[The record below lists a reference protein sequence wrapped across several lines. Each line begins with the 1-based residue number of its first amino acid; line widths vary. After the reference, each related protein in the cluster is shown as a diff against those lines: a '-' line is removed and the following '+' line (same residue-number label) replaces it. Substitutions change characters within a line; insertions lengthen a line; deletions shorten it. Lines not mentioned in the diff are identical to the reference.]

1 MASLN
6 LMKHKKYIASFIALC
21 IIVLFA
27 GQQPLNAQ
35 SEAELISRLRAKYDQ
50 VELMKADFTQKIT
63 SPFGDLLPENRG
75 SLVLEGNRY
84 RVETASQT
92 FVTDGETTWIYNA
105 LEKQVLIN
113 DFIDDETTFSISNF
127 LDNFHSDYKVLNTS
141 LIDLNGTRHHELQ
154 LKSEVNESFFKE
166 VTLWMRDSDH
176 VITRLKVLD
185 VNDAVLD
192 FNLNHIEIN
201 PYIEGNPFS
210 FTPPDNAEIIDLRS

>member
-1 MASLN
+1 
-6 LMKHKKYIASFIALC
+6 MKHKNHIASFIALF
-21 IIVLFA
+21 IAVLFT
-27 GQQPLNAQ
+27 GQQPLSAQ
-35 SEAELISRLRAKYDQ
+35 SEAELIGRLRAKYDQ
-50 VELMKADFTQKIT
+50 VELMKADFTQNIT

-75 SLVLEGNRY
+75 SLLVEGDRY

-92 FVTDGETTWIYNA
+92 FVTDGETTWIYSA

-113 DFIDDETTFSISNF
+113 DFVDDETTFSISNF
-127 LDNFHSDYKVLNTS
+127 LDNFHSDYQVLNTS
-141 LIDLNGTRHHELQ
+141 LSYLNGTRHHELQ

-192 FNLNHIEIN
+192 FNLNDIEIN
-201 PYIEGNPFS
+201 PYIEGNPFT
-210 FTPPDNAEIIDLRS
+210 FTPPDGAEIIDLRS

>member
-1 MASLN
+1 
-6 LMKHKKYIASFIALC
+6 MKHKNHIASLIALFIA
-21 IIVLFA
+21 VLFT
-27 GQQPLNAQ
+27 GQQPLSAQ
-35 SEAELISRLRAKYDQ
+35 SEAELIGRLRAKYDQ
-50 VELMKADFTQKIT
+50 VELMKADFTQNIT

-75 SLVLEGNRY
+75 SLLVEGDRY

-92 FVTDGETTWIYNA
+92 FVTDGETTWIYSA

-113 DFIDDETTFSISNF
+113 DFVDDETTFSISNF
-127 LDNFHSDYKVLNTS
+127 LDNFHSDYQVLNTS
-141 LIDLNGTRHHELQ
+141 LSYLNGTRHHELQ

-192 FNLNHIEIN
+192 FNLNDIEIN
-201 PYIEGNPFS
+201 PYIEGNPFT
-210 FTPPDNAEIIDLRS
+210 FTPPDGAEIIDLRS